1 MAIWY
6 INLLVIW
13 YIFSRFGKFYREK
26 SGNPGERLQTGQ
38 RISFSSKDPL
48 SGEPWPYFSIRR
60 RKSVLHKIN
69 LQHEKGEEK
78 KVRDNRGQ
86 FDEPMFDQ

>member
-1 MAIWY
+1 LVSFTEK
-6 INLLVIW
+6 NLATLASDSKQVKGFPFPPKILSQASLGH
-13 YIFSRFGKFYREK
+13 IFQLD
-26 SGNPGERLQTGQ
+26 GE
-38 RISFSSKDPL
+38 
-48 SGEPWPYFSIRR
+48 
-60 RKSVLHKIN
+60 KSVLHKIN